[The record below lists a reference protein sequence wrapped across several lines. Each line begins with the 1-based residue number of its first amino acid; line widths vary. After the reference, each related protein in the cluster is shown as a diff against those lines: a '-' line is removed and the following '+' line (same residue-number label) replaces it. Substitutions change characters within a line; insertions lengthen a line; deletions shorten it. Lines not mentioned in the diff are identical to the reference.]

1 MSIHLTDSNPSQS
14 FIVKRGKR
22 RRMKRN
28 FIEKL
33 RSFALKELFIKQDMP
48 EDEIKSN
55 GESGKIRIVTSSW
68 DVRNS
73 MKK

>member
-22 RRMKRN
+22 RRVKRN

-33 RSFALKELFIKQDMP
+33 RSFALKELFIKQEMP
-48 EDEIKSN
+48 EDETKGNGKSWKIKLVPSA
-55 GESGKIRIVTSSW
+55 W
-68 DVRNS
+68 DDRSS